1 MKDII
6 IKNAYHGNLKNLDLT
21 IPRNKLV
28 VITGLSGSGKSTL
41 AIDVLYQECQRQYLE
56 AISFQGINKP
66 GVEVIRNVSPAVVI
80 TQDEKNNN
88 PRSSLGTVTD
98 IYTDIRMI
106 YEKLGVRKCPH
117 CGKMIDASY
126 CHEELVR
133 ADNDFTV
140 YCTVI
145 IVIIRWKN

>member
-1 MKDII
+1 M
-6 IKNAYHGNLKNLDLT
+6 
-21 IPRNKLV
+21 
-28 VITGLSGSGKSTL
+28 
-41 AIDVLYQECQRQYLE
+41 
-56 AISFQGINKP
+56 F
-66 GVEVIRNVSPAVVI
+66 SPAVVI
-80 TQDEKNNN
+80 TDEKNNN

-126 CHEELVR
+126 CHEERVISRLIMILL
-133 ADNDFTV
+133 FI
-140 YCTVI
+140 CTVI